1 MGLRRLLFNFY
12 INLCQKS
19 ENSSK
24 TSSFFQLKYL
34 NIGVIIKKLPSIQK
48 KGSFELKKKC
58 FWRYDLGLLI
68 PLCTTVK
75 CKALP
80 FSTKN
85 LFLFAFWIIFFAQ
98 NSDIPA
104 IVNFVFCLGGLW
116 RNRHRLQITEQCNG
130 VSSLSVDFQAFFGWF
145 VSQDRRKSEM

>member
-48 KGSFELKKKC
+48 KGSFELEKK
-58 FWRYDLGLLI
+58 Y
-68 PLCTTVK
+68 
-75 CKALP
+75 
-80 FSTKN
+80 
-85 LFLFAFWIIFFAQ
+85 
-98 NSDIPA
+98 
-104 IVNFVFCLGGLW
+104 VFDDMTL
-116 RNRHRLQITEQCNG
+116 
-130 VSSLSVDFQAFFGWF
+130 DF
-145 VSQDRRKSEM
+145 